1 VQPSQFMLV
10 EMLDSIQ
17 KIPVERHERR
27 LGNLKR
33 SEQTRERTS
42 IREGPP
48 KRRGEFVG
56 VLGAEDMTAPWYD
69 LASEVLK
76 PHRTLLIV
84 EHHQGRG
91 GCSTSNAVF

>member
-1 VQPSQFMLV
+1 MQPSQFMLV
-10 EMLDSIQ
+10 EMLYSIQ
-17 KIPVERHERR
+17 EIPVERHERR

-48 KRRGEFVG
+48 KRRGELIS
-56 VLGAEDMTAPWYD
+56 VLGAEDMATPWYD

-76 PHRTLLIV
+76 PHRSLLIV
-84 EHHQGRG
+84 EHHQGCG